1 MLRVGTL
8 ALAVLAACGLS
19 LHAAQCTRGR
29 DEAEVLTFRTKAWS
43 SFAPPTC
50 RMPLGPYQGIPRAD
64 PGGRVTPRFWHRL
77 TAFDTSAAVRLRSP
91 LSTVPAGIIVLA
103 FPQRSPPRL
112 LTAAACGGLRSAPDR
127 RTRRALL
134 HLSYSCAPP
143 ILTTALV
150 THDPKPPWT
159 GCAVRRWFAVT
170 MEPGARHCETIHATQ
185 TPSSPGKSFSSGI
198 FASAMVLADPVVLG
212 VRFRCRLLCLAAEV
226 G

>member
-1 MLRVGTL
+1 MAKAEQRSPFAPAPLQSLQHHYGLLRPYAPLRYSRPRGWRRLRLVP
-8 ALAVLAACGLS
+8 S
-19 LHAAQCTRGR
+19 RRRRDAAQ
-29 DEAEVLTFRTKAWS
+29 VLTFHTKAWS

-91 LSTVPAGIIVLA
+91 LSTVPDGIIVLA

-112 LTAAACGGLRSAPDR
+112 LTAAACGGLSSAPDR

-143 ILTTALV
+143 ILATALV
-150 THDPKPPWT
+150 THDPILPFRVCRDLVNSACAAWRRQRSPAPCRHARSGPIRPP
-159 GCAVRRWFAVT
+159 
-170 MEPGARHCETIHATQ
+170 
-185 TPSSPGKSFSSGI
+185 S
-198 FASAMVLADPVVLG
+198 
-212 VRFRCRLLCLAAEV
+212 
-226 G
+226 